1 MDDTFQ
7 ELRRRE
13 EEDLAKVL
21 AQKYNIPYL
30 DLSKVTI
37 ELDTLKL
44 IPEESARAY
53 HIAVIQSVGNKL
65 QVVLVNPENPGA
77 KKVLEDLGQKKYET
91 RLFLVSKSGIE
102 KAFDRYKEI
111 PRFEEIKTGVIEI
124 SAAKLSL
131 YAQTVSSIAALR
143 QTLEKLT
150 KEKES
155 KKASDTL
162 EAILAGALAVEA
174 SDIHIEPG
182 NESARLRL
190 RLDGVLQDVADF
202 PTALYQLIL
211 SRVKLVSEV
220 KLNIHDKPQDG
231 LFTRKTNNE
240 DVEVRTS
247 VLPGPYGESVV
258 LRVLLPKA
266 IATTMDDLGIQPE
279 LYHTIEKELKKPNG
293 MIITT
298 GPTGSG
304 KTTTLYAFL
313 KKIATSEIKVVTIED
328 PIEYH
333 VPHITQTQV
342 DPGKGYDFGNG
353 LRSILRQDPD
363 VILVGEIRD
372 LETAG
377 TAMHAALTG
386 HLVFSTLHT
395 NDAAGTIPRLI
406 DLGVKPNII
415 APAINMA
422 IAQRLVR
429 KLCARCKKTTAPT
442 SEEQKIIETA
452 LAQMPKKYRT
462 GAPSHFKIAKAV
474 GCDACNHTGYKGRIG
489 IFEGFLVDDAVERLI
504 IKTPPEADIEETV
517 EKQGMLTMY
526 QDGILKVINAITSL
540 EELQRVV
547 SAQ

>member
-231 LFTRKTNNE
+231 RFTIKTNNE
-240 DVEVRTS
+240 DIEVRTS

-504 IKTPPEADIEETV
+504 IKNPPEADIEETV